1 MVFFM
6 PSDLVFDLN
15 IIDYSVDWWALGVLM
30 FEMMAGR
37 SPFDI
42 VGQSDNPDMNTED
55 YLFQGTVIMELLYIY
70 IYIYMCAHLM
80 LYIYIST
87 HTHTHT
93 CPSIFLYCRY
103 NSTETQTHKHTHNA
117 VLRVLDN

>member
-70 IYIYMCAHLM
+70 IYICAHLM
-80 LYIYIST
+80 LYIHIYT